1 MKSEKCN
8 FIATD
13 EMDKQL
19 FATACKV
26 TNEKAEI
33 LEMVEEFKKEL
44 KSLNHLISYILKENR
59 IKKFYLEYVRL
70 GGKSELKKFKKH
82 LRRFF
87 ELTLNTYV
95 NGSCLNI
102 DGTYC
107 DGRED
112 AWEKWVL
119 YIKNQNEAELYM
131 EAVDNIESYT

>member
-1 MKSEKCN
+1 MKSEKCH

-13 EMDKQL
+13 EMDKRL
-19 FATACKV
+19 FATACKI
-26 TNEKAEI
+26 TNEMSKR
-33 LEMVEEFKKEL
+33 LELVEEFKEDL
-44 KSLNHLISYILKENR
+44 KALNNMISYILKENR

-87 ELTLNTYV
+87 ELTLNNYV
-95 NGSCLNI
+95 YGSCLNI

-107 DGRED
+107 DGGED

-119 YIKNQNEAELYM
+119 YIKNRDEAELYM
-131 EAVDNIESYT
+131 EAVDNITPYT